1 MNLLWTL
8 YEIGVNFFQ
17 GFIMMY
23 FPFKYLEGK
32 FSDKFLK
39 NYGMFFS
46 VLLAILISTMN
57 QITIFEHFFA
67 LLYAVLIFIFSLL
80 CLKGKML
87 NKIFSSI
94 FPVLIVLVTSAMT
107 SSVSSVLFNKHIN
120 DIFIQQNWQR
130 FISVLITQL
139 IIFYLT
145 ILSIKIFRNNKES
158 SHQLSKNEWFLISTT
173 LLLSII
179 IGAFFVLIA
188 FDSISDKARLY
199 IALGIISIVIIN
211 IVSFYLII
219 ALGRKN
225 LSMMENEKLRIK
237 VAYNQQYVE
246 NADTEFQLIQKLRH
260 DSKAMYQVLGDFL
273 SRGEIE
279 KANNYLRTLTEI
291 ADDRIIFVNT
301 DNDIVNSI
309 INAKLT
315 MAKSFGINTTCL
327 SVDNFDGIDDIDLC
341 RLLSNMLD
349 NAITATSNISSSD
362 KKLSIS
368 ISEEVGIYTFFVSNT
383 INESVLK
390 NNPNLHSTK
399 NKNSYGYGTKIIY
412 DIAKK
417 YNGKCDF
424 YEKDFL
430 FCCSVIINTS
440 T

>member
-1 MNLLWTL
+1 MNLFWTL

-23 FPFKYLEGK
+23 FPFKYLKGK

-246 NADTEFQLIQKLRH
+246 NADTEFHLIQKLRH

-424 YEKDFL
+424 YEKDSL